1 MSNVGWQLRG
11 HEENLDFGLELSQK
25 CQLLKAFG
33 RSNSPIQGVKKQF
46 FLTLKGEKMQHK
58 ISILFFSRIR
68 GKSNGNLLP
77 LYMRI
82 TINGERIEQ
91 TIQRHVDPTQWSASA
106 GKMTGKSP
114 EARIINNHLNLLT
127 SKVHDI
133 EKQLLQAGKV
143 VTYQSFKD
151 KWFGIEEK
159 PFMLLEVFQQHNDQ
173 VKELVG
179 REYSKETLQ
188 RYITS
193 RDHTRSFLK
202 WKYQVDDID
211 IRKLNYEFISDY
223 AFWLKSKRNCNHNST
238 MKYLANFKKIVLLC
252 IKKGWLQKD
261 PFTGFKLTR
270 REVQKPFLTEGELKE
285 IASKQFPIARL
296 TYVRDIFLF
305 SCFTGLAY
313 ADVKKLKRSEIGV
326 GLDGE
331 KWIMTKRQKTNTP
344 SRIPLL
350 PGSLQILNT
359 YQDHPQCVKDGK
371 VLPVLSNQKMNAY
384 LKEIA
389 DACGIEKNLT
399 FHIARHTFA
408 TTVTLCNGVPIE
420 TVSKML
426 GHTNLKTTQHYAKI
440 LDLKVSEDMKA
451 LRDKL
456 SNKS

>member
-1 MSNVGWQLRG
+1 M
-11 HEENLDFGLELSQK
+11 E
-25 CQLLKAFG
+25 
-33 RSNSPIQGVKKQF
+33 
-46 FLTLKGEKMQHK
+46 HK
-58 ISILFFSRIR
+58 ISILFCVKKGR
-68 GKSNGNLLP
+68 KKGNLLP
-77 LYMRI
+77 IYMRI
-82 TINGERIEQ
+82 TINGQRIEQ
-91 TIQRHVDPTQWSASA
+91 TIQRYVDPSQWSVSA
-106 GKMTGKSP
+106 GKMIGKTP
-114 EARIINNHLNLLT
+114 EAKMINNHLNLLS

-133 EKQLLQAGKV
+133 EKQLLQTGKA

-151 KWFGIEEK
+151 KWFGVEEK
-159 PFMLLEVFQQHNDQ
+159 PFMLLEIFQQHNDQ

-179 REYSKETLQ
+179 KEYSKETLQ
-188 RYITS
+188 RYVTS

-202 WKYQVDDID
+202 WKYKVDDID

-223 AFWLKSKRNCNHNST
+223 AFWLKSKRSCNHNST
-238 MKYLANFKKIVLLC
+238 MKYLANFKKVVLIC
-252 IKKGWLQKD
+252 IKNGWLQKD

-270 REVQKPFLTEGELKE
+270 REVQRPFLTETELQE
-285 IASKQFPIARL
+285 IASKQFPTERL

-326 GLDGE
+326 GIDGE
-331 KWIMTKRQKTNTP
+331 KWILTKRQKTNTP

-350 PGSLQILNT
+350 PGSLEILSR
-359 YQDHPQCVKDGK
+359 YQHHPQCLKDGK

-389 DACGIEKNLT
+389 DACGINKNLT

-440 LDLKVSEDMKA
+440 LDLKVSEDMNA
-451 LRDKL
+451 LKIRMG
-456 SNKS
+456 NKPK